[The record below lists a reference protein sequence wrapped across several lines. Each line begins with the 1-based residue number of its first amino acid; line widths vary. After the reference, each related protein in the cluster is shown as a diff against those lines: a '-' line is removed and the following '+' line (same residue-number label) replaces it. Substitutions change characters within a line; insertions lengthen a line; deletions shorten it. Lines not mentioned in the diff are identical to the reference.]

1 LAVVGL
7 VTILQ
12 GIVATVGVVS
22 IFPFLALATDPG
34 VVRQSEYGQKIL
46 GYLPQIS
53 DQTLLLVAGIGA
65 AGMLLVANS
74 VHLLTV
80 YLTVRYTRGFGQ
92 WLRVRLLQQ
101 ITSQEYAYFLSHS
114 SGVLMKKVN
123 SDTQIFINL
132 VLMPL
137 LQTVSAVLNILLLS
151 VALIW
156 FNPWVSITA
165 GLSLGIAYL
174 GIYQLLAGHRQR
186 FSHVMLETS
195 RNTSR
200 LVHQLLS
207 AIKPIKVHGV
217 ESTFVEKF
225 QQMIKKAAIY
235 EARQTVFQIAPKNL
249 VEPIA
254 LSVLITIVVSYAY
267 IGQDMAQ
274 VLPTLGLMA
283 MAAYRLLPNIQSIYG
298 SMTSYSSNLHA
309 LDEVYEEFNRPQTA
323 PIQTK
328 SARNPIPRMELTQK
342 IELSD
347 VSFRYPTSAT
357 NVIDSLNLEVPAN
370 TSLAL
375 VGTTGCGKSTLVDLI
390 LGLHAPTDGA
400 IRIDGVHLGRENRR
414 NWLASIGYVPQD
426 IVLLDDSVAANIAL
440 GVDITAIDWSR
451 MKVACEAAQILDFVE
466 TELPN
471 GWQTEVGERG
481 VRLSGGQRQR
491 IGIAR
496 ALYHSPSLLILDE
509 ATSALDNETEASVM
523 EAIMR
528 LEGKI
533 TMIIIAH
540 RLTTIQWCDQIF
552 DMTKASIHSPSN
564 VNS

>member
-1 LAVVGL
+1 
-7 VTILQ
+7 
-12 GIVATVGVVS
+12 
-22 IFPFLALATDPG
+22 
-34 VVRQSEYGQKIL
+34 
-46 GYLPQIS
+46 
-53 DQTLLLVAGIGA
+53 
-65 AGMLLVANS
+65 
-74 VHLLTV
+74 
-80 YLTVRYTRGFGQ
+80 
-92 WLRVRLLQQ
+92 
-101 ITSQEYAYFLSHS
+101 
-114 SGVLMKKVN
+114 
-123 SDTQIFINL
+123 
-132 VLMPL
+132 MPL

-552 DMTKASIHSPSN
+552 DMTKASIRSPSN